1 MAKYQIIRSK
11 KAISYLLNRRNFVT
25 LEKRDNGFISQK
37 DVDDINEMLR
47 TKKLAKTKA
56 QGAPATYRNIQ

>member
-37 DVDDINEMLR
+37 DVDDINKGLMQ
-47 TKKLAKTKA
+47 KKLAKTKA
-56 QGAPATYRNIQ
+56 